1 MKIEGC
7 YTAVVTPFKN
17 NKIDFKSYENLLK
30 IQLESGIS
38 GVVPCGSTGEGS
50 ILSPDEYTD
59 MIKFTVNFFK
69 GRKQVICG
77 FGTNS
82 TEKSLKTLMEIND
95 LGADAILAIVPYYNK
110 PTQSGMIEHFSRIA
124 ENTGME
130 IILYNIPSR
139 TGVNMI
145 PQTVKTLSEKHKNIV
160 AVKEASGNLDQVS
173 EIINICSKD
182 FTVLSGDDSLT
193 LPMMSVGARGVISV
207 ASNIIP
213 DDISDMCNY
222 FKNGD
227 IQRAINLHQKNF
239 KLIKNLFIETNPIP
253 VKYALKKMGIIDDD
267 ELRLPLT
274 RLEQKNRE
282 KLDLLIEQ
290 I

>member
-69 GRKQVICG
+69 GKKQVICG

-110 PTQSGMIEHFSRIA
+110 PTQNGMIEHFSRIA

-222 FKNGD
+222 
-227 IQRAINLHQKNF
+227 
-239 KLIKNLFIETNPIP
+239 
-253 VKYALKKMGIIDDD
+253 
-267 ELRLPLT
+267 
-274 RLEQKNRE
+274 
-282 KLDLLIEQ
+282 
-290 I
+290 